1 MMDMRRRAVVAMSVV
16 ASVVIS
22 ASPAA
27 AHSVLR
33 RGDVGLDILLWQK
46 MLNQMTTGEHY
57 VPEDVIAEDGVFGRE
72 TERATKRFER
82 GALFKQDGVV
92 AARERRLWM
101 SAFMTGSGAMKPT
114 MALGSYSTYVGHA
127 QLDLNKWLRRTG
139 RDPLMIDL
147 LFGAATDRATRSYQ
161 AAHGLTVDGII
172 GPQTWGELHG
182 WPERS

>member
-1 MMDMRRRAVVAMSVV
+1 MAMARRAVLVVSLVATLAM
-16 ASVVIS
+16 S

-33 RGDVGLDILLWQK
+33 RGDVGLDVLLWQR

-57 VPEDVIAEDGVFGRE
+57 VPEDVVAEDGIFGPE
-72 TERATKRFER
+72 TESATKRFER
-82 GALFKQDGVV
+82 GAKFPTDGVV
-92 AARERRLWM
+92 RSRERRTWM
-101 SAFMTGSGAMKPT
+101 GAFMTGSGAMKPT
-114 MALGSYSTYVGHA
+114 VALGSYSTYVGHA

-139 RDPLMIDL
+139 GHPLTIDL
-147 LFGAATDRATRSYQ
+147 LFGPATERATRSYQ

-172 GPQTWGELHG
+172 GPQTWGEMHG